1 MPVLDVTYKAYR
13 DLSSYQFSA
22 VYLRSD
28 GTVDYCPASGSAALG
43 ILQDNP
49 SAAGQHCVVREFG
62 HSKAR
67 MITASGAIGDPLK
80 VGDAYGRFTTGVLG
94 TNVIIAI
101 AMEAWTTTG
110 QIIEVAL
117 TARTAQGTTSR
128 AGVIPFTLPI
138 KRLATTGALITT
150 GAIGFPGK
158 VVDMYAIADT
168 TCAATT
174 TSTAALSLK
183 LGAAGTTAVTG
194 LSIPVSVLTEAN
206 VEAIGT
212 VMTGTGT
219 PGVNTFAATD
229 FMTVYVTQGSTTFGG
244 SDTGNIT
251 LYVVVT

>member
-1 MPVLDVTYKAYR
+1 MPLFDVTYKATADY
-13 DLSSYQFSA
+13 SSYQYSA
-22 VYLRSD
+22 VTFVAA
-28 GTVDYCPASGSAALG
+28 GTVTLSTTSTAVLG
-43 ILQDNP
+43 ILQDKP
-49 SAAGQHCVVREFG
+49 AAAGTSCVVREMG
-62 HSKAR
+62 HSKGR
-67 MITASGAIGDPLK
+67 MLSTGTKGDPLK
-80 VGDAYGRFTTGVLG
+80 VGDSSGRLATGALG
-94 TNVIIAI
+94 TDVIVAI
-101 AMEAWTTTG
+101 AMETWTATD
-110 QIIEVAL
+110 QLIEVAL

-183 LGAAGTTAVTG
+183 LGASGTTAVTG
-194 LSIPVSVLTEAN
+194 ISIPVGTLTEAA

-212 VMTGTGT
+212 VMASTITTIGAG
-219 PGVNTFAATD
+219 TFAATD

-251 LYVVVT
+251 LYVVVN